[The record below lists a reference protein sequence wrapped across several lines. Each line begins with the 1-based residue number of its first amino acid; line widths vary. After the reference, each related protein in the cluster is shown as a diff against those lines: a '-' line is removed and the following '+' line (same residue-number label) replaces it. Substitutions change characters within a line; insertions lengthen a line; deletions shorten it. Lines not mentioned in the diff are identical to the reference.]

1 MYGWLRAR
9 VVAALLL
16 VAVGAPAIAV
26 IVMAIGVGG
35 PAAANGAS
43 TLLYE
48 GVEGEY
54 RLIVRIIPARPVA
67 PQTHFA
73 MQVFDAAAGAEA
85 RPLRDTEVEVT
96 AAASGPPGATAVQ
109 PLPALNEASLAYFEV
124 DVPFDATGSWHLL
137 VTVAAGGGRELF
149 EIPLEVEEA
158 RASVQWIWVGI
169 TLAAIVLV
177 GLWTWLKVSR
187 GGRAGAD

>member
-1 MYGWLRAR
+1 MYGWLRAG
-9 VVAALLL
+9 VAALLM
-16 VAVGAPAIAV
+16 VAAGAPAIAV
-26 IVMAIGVGG
+26 IVMAGG
-35 PAAANGAS
+35 EPAAANGAS

-48 GVEGEY
+48 GVQGEY
-54 RLIVRIIPARPVA
+54 RLIVRIIPARPVT

-85 RPLRDTEVEVT
+85 RPLRDSEVEVT

-124 DVPFDATGSWHLL
+124 DVPFDAVGSWYLL

-158 RASVQWIWVGI
+158 RASIQWIWVGI
-169 TLAAIVLV
+169 ALAAIVLV

>member
-1 MYGWLRAR
+1 MYGWLRAGAA
-9 VVAALLL
+9 AALLL
-16 VAVGAPAIAV
+16 VAAGVGAIAV
-26 IVMAIGVGG
+26 IVMAGVE

-48 GVEGEY
+48 GVGGEY
-54 RLIVRIIPARPVA
+54 RLIVRIIPARPVT

-85 RPLRDTEVEVT
+85 RPLRDSEVEVT

-124 DVPFDATGSWHLL
+124 DVPFDAVGSWHLL

-158 RASVQWIWVGI
+158 RASIQWIWVGI
-169 TLAAIVLV
+169 ALAAIVLV

-187 GGRAGAD
+187 GGRVGAD

>member
-1 MYGWLRAR
+1 MYGWLRAGAATLL
-9 VVAALLL
+9 VVAAGVL
-16 VAVGAPAIAV
+16 AVAV
-26 IVMAIGVGG
+26 IVMAGG
-35 PAAANGAS
+35 EPAAANGAS

-48 GVEGEY
+48 GVQGEY
-54 RLIVRIIPARPVA
+54 RLIVRIIPARPVT

-85 RPLRDTEVEVT
+85 RPLRDSEVEVT

-109 PLPALNEASLAYFEV
+109 PLPALNEASLAYFEI
-124 DVPFDATGSWHLL
+124 DVPFDAVGSWHLL

-158 RASVQWIWVGI
+158 RVSIQWLWVGI
-169 TLAAIVLV
+169 ALAAIVLV

-187 GGRAGAD
+187 GGRVGAD